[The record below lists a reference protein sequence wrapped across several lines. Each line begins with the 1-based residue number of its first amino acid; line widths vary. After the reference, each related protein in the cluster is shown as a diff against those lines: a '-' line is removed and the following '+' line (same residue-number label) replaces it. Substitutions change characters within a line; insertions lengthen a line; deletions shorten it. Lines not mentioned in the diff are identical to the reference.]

1 LAEGLRRPGHDAVH
15 VCDDAMHA
23 PLIAWKAFRN
33 GAERRPETPVSLLL
47 ALLRADRGSLD
58 EGGIVVI
65 ETRIRVR
72 PLSFGGSK

>member
-1 LAEGLRRPGHDAVH
+1 LAEGLRPPGHDAVH
-15 VCDDAMHA
+15 VCNDAMH
-23 PLIAWKAFRN
+23 PRLIASKPFRK

-47 ALLRADRGSLD
+47 AHLRADRGSLD

-72 PLSFGGSK
+72 PLSIGGSK